1 MADVGAAQ
9 KLRELADTQASLRR
23 LAVLIASG
31 AAPETVFAAV
41 TEEALRH
48 FGGGTA
54 RTIRYELDGS
64 ATLVA
69 NQGTIGPHVRVGE
82 RWEGYPATGLTA
94 TVRHTG
100 RAARVDD
107 YRDVTGGEPYWRG
120 GPGPPA
126 GVPSPPTPPPSAINP
141 LASRGP
147 PSPPH
152 SPPRT

>member
-1 MADVGAAQ
+1 MADVEAAQ

-82 RWEGYPATGLTA
+82 RWLAGKQELRSFAPLG
-94 TVRHTG
+94 G
-100 RAARVDD
+100 RGR
-107 YRDVTGGEPYWRG
+107 PPLRG
-120 GPGPPA
+120 HFR
-126 GVPSPPTPPPSAINP
+126 IP
-141 LASRGP
+141 LLFFLNFISNSLRKTM
-147 PSPPH
+147 S
-152 SPPRT
+152 TQ

>member
-1 MADVGAAQ
+1 MADVEAAQ
-9 KLRELADTQASLRR
+9 KLRELADTQAPWRP

-69 NQGTIGPHVRVGE
+69 NQGTMGPHGGVGE
-82 RWEGYPATGLTA
+82 RWKGYPATGLTA
-94 TVRHTG
+94 PVRHTG

-107 YRDVTGGEPYWRG
+107 YRDVTGGEPYWREG
-120 GPGPPA
+120 LASTG
-126 GVPSPPTPPPSAINP
+126 GVPVQVNGRLWGMICVRSG
-141 LASRGP
+141 LG
-147 PSPPH
+147 
-152 SPPRT
+152 

>member
-1 MADVGAAQ
+1 MANVEAAQ

-48 FGGGTA
+48 FVGGTA

-69 NQGTIGPHVRVGE
+69 NQGTTGPHVGVGE
-82 RWEGYPATGLTA
+82 RWEDYPATGLTP
-94 TVRHTG
+94 TVRRTG

-120 GPGPPA
+120 GLRATVGMSEHGNGRAWGIIAVRFGGRP
-126 GVPSPPTPPPSAINP
+126 
-141 LASRGP
+141 
-147 PSPPH
+147 
-152 SPPRT
+152 

>member
-1 MADVGAAQ
+1 MANVEAAQ

-64 ATLVA
+64 TTLVA
-69 NQGTIGPHVRVGE
+69 NQGTTGPHVGVGE
-82 RWEGYPATGLTA
+82 RWEEYPATGLTA
-94 TVRHTG
+94 TVRRTG

-120 GPGPPA
+120 GLGSAGGRARHRNGRRWGMMGGGTGGGP
-126 GVPSPPTPPPSAINP
+126 V
-141 LASRGP
+141 
-147 PSPPH
+147 PPH
-152 SPPRT
+152 

>member
-1 MADVGAAQ
+1 MANVEAAQ
-9 KLRELADTQASLRR
+9 ELRELADTQASLRR

-94 TVRHTG
+94 TVRLDS
-100 RAARVDD
+100 RK
-107 YRDVTGGEPYWRG
+107 
-120 GPGPPA
+120 PPA
-126 GVPSPPTPPPSAINP
+126 KHLRCLT
-141 LASRGP
+141 
-147 PSPPH
+147 
-152 SPPRT
+152 

>member
-1 MADVGAAQ
+1 MANVEAAQ

-64 ATLVA
+64 ATD
-69 NQGTIGPHVRVGE
+69 
-82 RWEGYPATGLTA
+82 
-94 TVRHTG
+94 
-100 RAARVDD
+100 ARC
-107 YRDVTGGEPYWRG
+107 
-120 GPGPPA
+120 
-126 GVPSPPTPPPSAINP
+126 
-141 LASRGP
+141 
-147 PSPPH
+147 
-152 SPPRT
+152 